1 MNSVVVTGTA
11 RIGTQPFVS
20 LQHLISRSQVAPPRA
35 LIGGRVMELAAILM
49 VAAVVF
55 GFVQQFDRQHW

>member
-1 MNSVVVTGTA
+1 
-11 RIGTQPFVS
+11 
-20 LQHLISRSQVAPPRA
+20 
-35 LIGGRVMELAAILM
+35 MELAAILM

>member
-1 MNSVVVTGTA
+1 
-11 RIGTQPFVS
+11 
-20 LQHLISRSQVAPPRA
+20 
-35 LIGGRVMELAAILM
+35 MELAAMLM